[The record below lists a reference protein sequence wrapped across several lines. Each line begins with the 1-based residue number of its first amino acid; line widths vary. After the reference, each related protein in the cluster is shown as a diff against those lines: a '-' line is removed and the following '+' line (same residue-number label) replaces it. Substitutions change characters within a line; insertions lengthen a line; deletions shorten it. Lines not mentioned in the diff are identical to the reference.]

1 VESKGTS
8 VFISHA
14 AGEARFATDLARAL
28 HRRGIESKTDAD
40 VRRLGDEW
48 GQKALKTALQSADW
62 LLVIVS
68 DRSITSPNLN
78 FEVGAAI
85 GQEIG
90 VIPVLLSRAAG
101 RKFRVT
107 WLREALSDSVVA
119 EKTNPSDVADKIARR
134 IARGKP
140 GQAPAKTPSPRRTV
154 SDRKRIHVTRD
165 KSGWQVRREGASRAS
180 ARAATQA
187 EAERLAKDIARRSGG
202 AEVVRHGRDGRI
214 RDSDTIPPARDHKPP
229 RDNRH

>member
-1 VESKGTS
+1 MESKGTS

-28 HRRGIESKTDAD
+28 HRRGIDSKTDAD
-40 VRRLGDEW
+40 VRRLGDE
-48 GQKALKTALQSADW
+48 GQRALKTALRSADW

-90 VIPVLLSRAAG
+90 VIPILLSRAAG

-134 IARGKP
+134 IAPRET
-140 GQAPAKTPSPRRTV
+140 GQALTKTPSRGKMP
-154 SDRKRIHVTRD
+154 SDRKRIHVSRD

-180 ARAATQA
+180 ARATTQA

-202 AEVVRHGRDGRI
+202 GEVVRHGRDGRI
-214 RDSDTIPPARDHKPP
+214 RESDTIPPAHDHKAS
-229 RDNRH
+229 RHNRH